1 LLPDC
6 PHVPVRL
13 AAREQMERFIK
24 HGMADSVLALRAQDC
39 TAEKADLGDHG
50 PGLHTVSFFI
60 PLFQNPTVFGI
71 RVPVWVGKIFL
82 TLKEAQQHF
91 PGFTLSLSLGWCRED
106 AVWDPL
112 LRLDVETQL
121 NQEDLDFIAIW
132 KESLRTRFE
141 QRELYV
147 KSQSYIRCI

>member
-1 LLPDC
+1 
-6 PHVPVRL
+6 
-13 AAREQMERFIK
+13 MERFIK
-24 HGMADSVLALRAQDC
+24 HGMADSVLAPRAEVC
-39 TAEKADLGDHG
+39 TAEKANLCDHG
-50 PGLHTVSFFI
+50 QGLHTVSVFI
-60 PLFQNPTVFGI
+60 PLIQNPTVFGI
-71 RVPVWVGKIFL
+71 RFPVRVGKIFL

-91 PGFTLSLSLGWCRED
+91 SGFTLSLSLGWCRED

-112 LRLDVETQL
+112 MRLDIETQL

-132 KESLRTRFE
+132 KETLRTRFE